1 MILKLRN
8 MIERLLRGYGK
19 AFLVSVFYFTCSIS
33 MNFLNKAVVSSY
45 SFNYPFFIM
54 ACQMLATVIVLDII
68 RTLKLSPLSAYSLK
82 DGVEFLPCSLSFAT
96 HRKVLLWSLAA
107 QLLSI
112 IVE

>member
-1 MILKLRN
+1 MQLFWKKAD
-8 MIERLLRGYGK
+8 GSGK
-19 AFLVSVFYFTCSIS
+19 AALVAGFYFTCSIS

-45 SFNYPFFIM
+45 EFNYPFFIM

-96 HRKVLLWSLAA
+96 HRKVLLWSLAV
-107 QLLSI
+107 LND
-112 IVE
+112 IVNDC